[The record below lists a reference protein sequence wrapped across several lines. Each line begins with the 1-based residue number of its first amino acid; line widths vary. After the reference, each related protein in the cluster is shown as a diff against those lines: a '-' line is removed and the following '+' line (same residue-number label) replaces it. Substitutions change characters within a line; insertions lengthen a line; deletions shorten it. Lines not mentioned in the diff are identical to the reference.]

1 MLEEQLREDQLRAD
15 ERFQDEQRRQRELM
29 VRIEREKQLQLENAS
44 IRLQS
49 IELEATSAR
58 EEITRQR
65 TIIERLRTERKEA
78 VEKSIESETSYV
90 EVNAQLQALKDN
102 ERRIL
107 SERENSN
114 QLLDELSKEVERLRS
129 DARTPALP
137 TTSPETIR
145 LEELHGEL
153 ESLRNENRML
163 KETNEELQALLLT
176 RSVEEG
182 RSLLVGAEESL
193 AAEFEAMSQ
202 DQVCV

>member
-202 DQVCV
+202 DQVRD

>member
-202 DQVCV
+202 DQVRV